1 MGVAYISREHVAQVG
16 PRIDTFLEI
25 VGEFGARVAILLVA
39 LVPEPDDF
47 GISVGTEAG
56 E

>member
-1 MGVAYISREHVAQVG
+1 MTYISREHVAQVR

-25 VGEFGARVAILLVA
+25 VGKFWAGVAILLLA
-39 LVPEPDDF
+39 LVPEPHNF

-56 E
+56 K